1 MSATQPHPV
10 HPLAEELAR
19 PFLDEL
25 SGRFSER
32 IQSIYLTGSA
42 VTPDFHESSS
52 DVNTLLVVR
61 EMSFEFLD
69 EVAKMGTEYG
79 KRRIRAPLLLTLEDI
94 RRFVHVFPIETLDL
108 KLVSHLVKGE
118 EVLSNLQPDRAQMRL
133 QCQRELWGRIVRL
146 RQEYV
151 HALSD
156 PKLLSAGMVASVSG
170 LIALL
175 RGVLCALG
183 RETPI
188 ERARVLAGLGEAV
201 GRDAAPLEAV
211 FSLKAAAASK
221 GLLRRRAIR
230 ADERQLFKE
239 YYAIMTK
246 IAEAVDAPV

>member
-1 MSATQPHPV
+1 MSATKPHPV

-19 PFLDEL
+19 PFLDEMA
-25 SGRFSER
+25 GRFSDR

-42 VTPDFHESSS
+42 VTPDFHERSS

-61 EMSFEFLD
+61 EMSFDFLD
-69 EVAKMGTEYG
+69 DVAKMGRKYG
-79 KRRIRAPLLLTLEDI
+79 KRRIRAPLLLTPEEI
-94 RRFVHVFPIETLDL
+94 RRFVHLFPIETLDL

-118 EVLSNLQPDRAQMRL
+118 EVLSNLQPDRVQMRL
-133 QCQRELWGRIVRL
+133 QCQRELWGRVVRL

-156 PKLLSAGMVASVSG
+156 PKLLRAGMAASVSG

-188 ERARVLAGLGEAV
+188 ERAGVLAGLSEAA

-221 GLLRRRAIR
+221 GLLRRQAIR
-230 ADERQLFKE
+230 ADERALFKE
-239 YYAIMTK
+239 YCEIMTRL
-246 IAEAVDAPV
+246 AEAVDASV